1 MYNGLMAAYEN
12 ADLGNMSFDED
23 LIDARKVIA
32 ESSSLVSEINMGLEQ
47 LSHFAE
53 LFSINPKTNYAKKAT
68 KIAIESAFKRN
79 KIPNHISVAT
89 EEDKRGFIQKIID
102 WIKNKIVEFKLF
114 YHRMFSRVLVVKREK
129 EIQAAINGITK
140 ELKEYKG
147 EDSSDVPSIQA
158 AINLDLSKY
167 LFMDADRKIITDI
180 NQMIEGEGGSYD
192 NFFSKSISKIN
203 TDLIFKTDINEMKSE
218 LFEAFDIQGSIA
230 YKCVSM
236 IAYPFGVKLREDGTI
251 EKIGFVVHNNPKEYC
266 PEYGDYV
273 NSEHKRKEVNKKLIM
288 SLKSIKYA
296 KLIER
301 AGINEK
307 QIDAMTIRFDNA
319 MNRIETDFK
328 NGDMAEQEFK
338 DEIAKLKI
346 RLDIAQSTFTYAML
360 LDKTTVS
367 LINKIVTAK

>member
-12 ADLGNMSFDED
+12 ADLSDMTFDKD

-114 YHRMFSRVLVVKREK
+114 YHRMFSRVLVAKREK

-140 ELKEYKG
+140 ELKDYKG
-147 EDSSDVPSIQA
+147 EDNSDIPSIQA

-180 NQMIEGEGGSYD
+180 DQMIKGEGGLYD
-192 NFFSKSISKIN
+192 SFFSKSISDI
-203 TDLIFKTDINEMKSE
+203 TRVLILKTDIDEVKSKLSE
-218 LFEAFDIQGSIA
+218 TFGMQGSIA

-236 IAYPFGVKLREDGTI
+236 INYPFGVKLREDGTI

-273 NSEHKRKEVNKKLIM
+273 SSEHKRKEVNKKLIM
-288 SLKSIKYA
+288 SLKKINASE
-296 KLIER
+296 LMGRTE
-301 AGINEK
+301 INEK
-307 QIDAMTIRFDNA
+307 EINAMVIRFDSA
-319 MNRIETDFK
+319 MNEIETDFK
-328 NGDMAEQEFK
+328 NDDMSEQAFK

-346 RLDIAQSTFTYAML
+346 RLDIAQSTSTYAML